1 MTKTPQ
7 LQKLY
12 EEKDKTKVVDQ
23 YIQAL
28 NDNELLVRTNSDL
41 TAEIGHLKDRIA
53 ELEKRPKKPNIPPPK
68 SNDSS
73 SRGKICKN
81 AEKRNKKK
89 SDNSNKLKPKTHD
102 TKLIPLK
109 NVPDGARFKGYKDYF
124 VQNVILSA
132 NNILYRRAWYEKDG
146 KNYIAKLPDSVK
158 GHYGS
163 DLIAYILNE
172 HYTKRVTEGLIH
184 ESLNDMGTVISSAQI
199 SNIISGKVDDFED
212 DYNDVLQTGLYFS
225 RYIQTDDTGAKHNTK
240 RGYCTVIANEAFAW
254 YKSTDSKSRIN
265 FLTQLNEAG
274 FNSLIFNESAAEY
287 LSRYKIVCN
296 EVTGQT
302 FSTSDELKIYLDKLS
317 IKGKKARKV
326 IEEAGLFGSVNEFLD
341 FRNIFLMS
349 DNAGQFNIFFHIQ
362 CWVHAERN
370 VKKLDIVNKEFIEE
384 KNFVLDCLWQCY
396 FNIDLYKT
404 SHNGEFR
411 DKAMTAFKNLTSLD
425 IKHEALKKQ
434 VRFIRDNKDQFLA
447 ALIDP
452 ALPIHNNLSENDVR
466 QYVMKRQIS
475 GATKSENGKKSRD
488 VFISLK
494 ITCRKCGVKFI
505 DYLKDRLGK
514 IGEIPEISQLIKNK
528 IIQLGIA
535 DPLITGIKT

>member
-12 EEKDKTKVVDQ
+12 DGVDKNKVVDQ
-23 YIQAL
+23 YIQSL
-28 NDNELLVRTNSDL
+28 NANELLVRTNIDL
-41 TAEIGHLKDRIA
+41 TNENQHLKDRIA

-81 AEKRNKKK
+81 AENRNKTK
-89 SDNSNKLKPKTHD
+89 SGKNSKREPKIHKTKIIHPENLPVGAKLKC
-102 TKLIPLK
+102 
-109 NVPDGARFKGYKDYF
+109 YKDYL
-124 VQNVILSA
+124 VQGIVLRA
-132 NNILYRRAWYEKDG
+132 NNILYRRACYEKDG
-146 KNYIAKLPDSVK
+146 KLYIGKLPASVK
-158 GHYGS
+158 GHYDS

-172 HYTKRVTEGLIH
+172 YYAKRVTEGLIL
-184 ESLNDMGTVISSAQI
+184 ESLNDMGNVISSAQI
-199 SNIISGKVDDFED
+199 SDIISGRVSDFED

-225 RYIQTDDTGAKHNTK
+225 KHLQTDDTGGRHNTK

-254 YKSTDSKSRIN
+254 YKSTNSKSRIN
-265 FLTQLNEAG
+265 FLTLLNEAG
-274 FNSLIFNESAAEY
+274 FNDLIFNESSAEY
-287 LSRYKIVCN
+287 LNRYKIVCN
-296 EVTGQT
+296 EVMGRT
-302 FSTSDELKIYLDKLS
+302 FSTSDDLKNYLDKLK

-349 DNAGQFNIFFHIQ
+349 DNAGQFNLFSHLQ
-362 CWVHAERN
+362 CWVHTERN
-370 VKKLDIVNKEFIEE
+370 IKKLDILNKEFIEE

-396 FNIDLYKT
+396 FNIELYKT

-411 DKAMTAFKNLTSLD
+411 DKAMTAFQNLTSLE

-434 VRFIRDNKDQFLA
+434 VCFIRDNKNQFLA

-452 ALPIHNNLSENDVR
+452 TLPIHNNLSENDVR

-475 GATKSENGKKSRD
+475 GATKSENGRKSRD

-494 ITCRKCGVKFI
+494 VTCRKCGVKFI

-514 IGEIPEISQLIKNK
+514 LEKIPEISQLVKNK
-528 IIQLGIA
+528 LIQLGIA
-535 DPLITGIKT
+535 DPLVTGVKT